1 MILTLLDYLGTFSK
15 EPLLLLMLAFTLM
28 NLLLLARLFFRK
40 RPVLEKAV
48 EGTLEMVDHET
59 PILIEVATLEEVQP
73 VQTNGNVDIQVDTE
87 VMPLLSGEEPDAC
100 KYCLIFN
107 GLSSVVCPN
116 CGRLLKKTTHPEIAH
131 AF

>member
-40 RPVLEKAV
+40 RPVLEKAM
-48 EGTLEMVDHET
+48 EGTLEMADEEE
-59 PILIEVATLEEVQP
+59 PILIDVATLEEIQP
-73 VQTNGNVDIQVDTE
+73 VQTNGNVEFQVDTE
-87 VMPLLSGEEPDAC
+87 VIPLLSGEEPDAC
-100 KYCLIFN
+100 KYCLIFK

-116 CGRLLKKTTHPEIAH
+116 CGRLLKNTIKPEIAH